1 MTKAIPMQIDIVS
14 DVVCPWCI
22 IGYKNLEDAISRLD
36 GEIDVTLRWHPFEL
50 NRDMPPEG
58 QDLSEHISE
67 KYGLTADQSADNR
80 ARITMMGKMSAS
92 RSISGQMHV
101 SITPLTRI
109 ACYTGRARKANTA
122 SRQRLSST
130 CLPPTSRA
138 VTTPPTMVF

>member
-67 KYGLTADQSADNR
+67 K
-80 ARITMMGKMSAS
+80 
-92 RSISGQMHV
+92 
-101 SITPLTRI
+101 
-109 ACYTGRARKANTA
+109 
-122 SRQRLSST
+122 
-130 CLPPTSRA
+130 
-138 VTTPPTMVF
+138 